1 MAGMVPYDRY
11 GRILQRVWPTLDD
24 IVEAAFEPLASTG
37 ASFKMDVEDTGNSY
51 VVTAELPGVTREQ
64 IDVELNEGRLSISV
78 EKTESEEN
86 SGKSWIH
93 KETGSW
99 SATRG
104 IYLKDASTTGLS
116 AKLENGIL
124 TVNVPKQEEKVNVTK
139 VSID

>member
-1 MAGMVPYDRY
+1 MASMVPYDRY

-24 IVEAAFEPLASTG
+24 IVEAALEPIASTG
-37 ASFKMDVEDTGNSY
+37 TSFKMDVEDTGTGY

-86 SGKSWIH
+86 SGKNWIH

-104 IYLKDASTTGLS
+104 IYLKDASTQGLS
-116 AKLENGIL
+116 AKLENGVL